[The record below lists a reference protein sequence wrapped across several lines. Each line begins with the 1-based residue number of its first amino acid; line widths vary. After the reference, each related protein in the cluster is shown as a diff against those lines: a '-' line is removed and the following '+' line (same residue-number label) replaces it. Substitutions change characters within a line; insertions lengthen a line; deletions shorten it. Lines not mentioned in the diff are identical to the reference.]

1 MIIGLIIAG
10 SVIALILSMV
20 IFISNISDRKD
31 LKRYDRGKINI
42 KTSNKIIDRA
52 TKDVKKVLEGYSGK
66 SIYFDSGIYGISGH
80 SGISGCSGING
91 HSGII
96 GISGHIGDPW
106 NWGDGKVNTTAAPT
120 LRPPPPPPPRPQ
132 LSSSGRWS
140 FE

>member
-80 SGISGCSGING
+80 SGISGCSGIKSN
-91 HSGII
+91 SGII
-96 GISGHIGDPW
+96 WTKDHIDDLCDWSGDNKIY
-106 NWGDGKVNTTAAPT
+106 TTAEPKC
-120 LRPPPPPPPRPQ
+120 PPP
-132 LSSSGRWS
+132 
-140 FE
+140 